1 MTIVDQL
8 AKDVLVLLVTSVS
21 TSAIDGAIPTTKKCV
36 EKVL

>member
-8 AKDVLVLLVTSVS
+8 AKNVLVLLATSVS
-21 TSAIDGAIPTTKKCV
+21 TYAIDGANPTKKKCV

>member
-8 AKDVLVLLVTSVS
+8 AKDVLVLLATSVS
-21 TSAIDGAIPTTKKCV
+21 TSAIDGAIPTKKKCV

>member
-8 AKDVLVLLVTSVS
+8 AKDVLVLLATSVS
-21 TSAIDGAIPTTKKCV
+21 TSAIDDAIPTKKKYV